1 MKKKDLQNLSFGI
14 LENLL
19 SHACVHVNGS
29 PENVQNFQAYQIIPS
44 CNIENTVIFKTWLS
58 E

>member
-1 MKKKDLQNLSFGI
+1 MKKEKPPLSFGI
-14 LENLL
+14 LKNLL

-29 PENVQNFQAYQIIPS
+29 PENVQNCQAYKNSPS
-44 CNIENTVIFKTWLS
+44 CNGENTIIFKTWLS